1 MVKKNIILII
11 GGNKNNNF
19 FKNSIDIYL
28 KRNDIYKIILV
39 TWNTEDIEYVKDNS
53 SIKIILMPPKV
64 FESSIEGFGSIKY
77 QKYLY
82 DIGINYI
89 NDNYETNEIFILK
102 TRMDVI
108 FSNEQLNYIFSQDY
122 KVETI
127 KSELFKYKI
136 WVAWAHITKPFYID
150 DAFFYSHISVMKNLS
165 PYTGELFIQQGHQ
178 HIRWFLLLAREYNLY
193 SEPNSYNDYFYMNSN
208 FILNEI
214 TKNILIKYR
223 ACIKNYFIIN
233 TLKEGIIFRDWNNIN
248 FYKKPSNSILNI
260 IENEAN
266 RNLKLVYNNEDFF
279 NIDL

>member
-1 MVKKNIILII
+1 MIFIKL
-11 GGNKNNNF
+11 F
-19 FKNSIDIYL
+19 
-28 KRNDIYKIILV
+28 LV
-39 TWNTEDIEYVKDNS
+39 MEYEDIEYVKDNS
-53 SIKIILMPPKV
+53 SIKIISMPPKV

-150 DAFFYSHISVMKNLS
+150 DAFFTHI
-165 PYTGELFIQQGHQ
+165 
-178 HIRWFLLLAREYNLY
+178 FLL
-193 SEPNSYNDYFYMNSN
+193 
-208 FILNEI
+208 
-214 TKNILIKYR
+214 
-223 ACIKNYFIIN
+223 
-233 TLKEGIIFRDWNNIN
+233 
-248 FYKKPSNSILNI
+248 
-260 IENEAN
+260 
-266 RNLKLVYNNEDFF
+266 
-279 NIDL
+279 